1 LNGRLRIAERLHAGQ
16 QRESA
21 VFDLHHHALQGLLR
35 FLVGNFQQLQ
45 RHGLVLAQHLASC
58 DAEQQG
64 ITDLASGA
72 GDGHADGL
80 LAHELTPGKMDG
92 RCDVEGIDASG
103 IKCRSGWVARCA
115 AIGPMSPSPKRP
127 IKPVHARGAAAF
139 RPLYRQIKQLIVQ
152 DMQAGVWK
160 PGEMIPS
167 EFELADRFGVS
178 QGTVRKAIDD
188 LAAENL
194 LTRRQ
199 GKGTFV
205 ATHAEQTT
213 RYRFLRLAADD
224 GSGRDLQRRL
234 LHCRRMRAGADVA
247 RPLELKSGDPVVFVR
262 RLLLAEA
269 GRSCWTTSG
278 CRAGCSKGSTPNG
291 CPPIKARCTRCSKPR
306 SACR

>member
-1 LNGRLRIAERLHAGQ
+1 MRPAAKRQSQPAR
-16 QRESA
+16 
-21 VFDLHHHALQGLLR
+21 
-35 FLVGNFQQLQ
+35 
-45 RHGLVLAQHLASC
+45 
-58 DAEQQG
+58 
-64 ITDLASGA
+64 
-72 GDGHADGL
+72 GDG
-80 LAHELTPGKMDG
+80 
-92 RCDVEGIDASG
+92 V
-103 IKCRSGWVARCA
+103 
-115 AIGPMSPSPKRP
+115 
-127 IKPVHARGAAAF
+127 AAF
-139 RPLYRQIKQLIVQ
+139 RPLYRQIKLLIVQ

-234 LHCRRMRAGADVA
+234 LHCRRVRASADVA

-269 GRSCWTTSG
+269 HPVVLDDIWLPGRLFKALTAERLAAYQG
-278 CRAGCSKGSTPNG
+278 PMYALFEAAFGVQMIRAEEKIRAVAASPEAAALLEVVAGAPLLSVE
-291 CPPIKARCTRCSKPR
+291 RR
-306 SACR
+306 SLTFGERPVELRRGLYRTDSHHYRNELY